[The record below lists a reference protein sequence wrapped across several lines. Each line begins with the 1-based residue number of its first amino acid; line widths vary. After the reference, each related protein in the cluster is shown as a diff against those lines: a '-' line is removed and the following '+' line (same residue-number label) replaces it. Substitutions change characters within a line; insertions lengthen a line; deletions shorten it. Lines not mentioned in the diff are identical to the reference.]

1 MLSGKI
7 AVYTATSP
15 YIFLFILML
24 RGLFLEGAFDGIYY
38 LFTPDLNKLWESK
51 IWVKAGV

>member
-15 YIFLFILML
+15 YIFLFILMP

-38 LFTPDLNKLWESK
+38 LFTPDLNKLWEGK
-51 IWVKAGV
+51 IWVEAGV